1 MSLPTRNASTEPL
14 VDTLAKRLRCVD
26 LVSWGEITMRAEELA
41 LSFEDLRLLLAL
53 TTRNGPSSASELAPI
68 SGFSLQ
74 AAYPAVGRLRGRG
87 YLREVSRG
95 RYSLS
100 EDGRELVDILDAAH
114 REGIQAY
121 VDGLDAGDREW
132 LEEAIRMPVARARE

>member
-1 MSLPTRNASTEPL
+1 VNASTSRFPASSEPL
-14 VDTLAKRLRCVD
+14 IEALATRLHCVD

-53 TTRNGPSSASELAPI
+53 TTRDGPSGVRDLARI
-68 SGFSLQ
+68 SGLSLQ
-74 AAYPAVGRLRGRG
+74 AAYPAVSRLRGRG

-121 VDGLDAGDREW
+121 VDGLDTSEREW
-132 LEEAIRMPVARARE
+132 LDEAIRMTK